1 MGESAAMAATS
12 PGQRKLPPVLG
23 RLLSGSFWLAL
34 RTPMQAVVAL
44 WTIPLIVQAVGD
56 AGSAAYFFAWGFGF
70 FQMLLEFGMSS
81 ALQRQVSETWTRGDH
96 KGVNRAIACGMNFY
110 AGLAIFQVSALLLV
124 AYVALPYSRYAP
136 SPYYPLMMP
145 VWLQAVAAPCYVT
158 STVSYVTLP
167 QLGAG
172 SPYYHLIVQLL
183 WLQAV
188 TAPCYGISVVVSS
201 VLQAARRY
209 DFIPRLDLLVIAL
222 RFAILYVGVSTRIN
236 FLTIVIA
243 QTVVQIGLTLVPG
256 LWVMVR
262 ELGHVPHFAGARLVD
277 YKALAHVSFYMFLI
291 QLSVVLADKV
301 DTTILGFALVNP
313 EEPTNVYTMVSKPFG
328 LIRQSG
334 WTLAY
339 MVLPAMASLVAARD
353 DRQIERIKYDGT
365 RLHVAALLPVGLLA
379 WVYAAPFLTLWMG
392 DRFGHDA
399 GRDAWLLR
407 LFLVATIPLVL
418 SVPVQMGF
426 GVGKVK
432 VVALAALGGALI
444 NLPLSTVLTLKLQ
457 GPSGVIWG
465 TVLTTL
471 FSNLLIPGVYLF
483 RALDIRPR
491 TFLSRTLSA
500 PAAGAVVLL
509 ATSWLLR
516 WAMPLH
522 PSVVGG
528 MSLTRWL
535 PLMIHVVAGCLAYVA
550 GYIAVP
556 TGRTDLVTILG
567 KMRRR
572 TGF

>member
-1 MGESAAMAATS
+1 MAATAATAT
-12 PGQRKLPPVLG
+12 GQRKLPPVVG

-34 RTPMQAVVAL
+34 RMPLQAVVAL
-44 WTIPLIVQAVGD
+44 WTLPLIVQAIGD
-56 AGSAAYFFAWGFGF
+56 SGNAAYFFAWGFGL

-81 ALQRQVSETWTRGDH
+81 ALQRQVSETWTRNDRE
-96 KGVNRAIACGMNFY
+96 GVNRAIACGMNFY
-110 AGLAIFQVSALLLV
+110 TAMALVQVAALLFV
-124 AYVALPYSRYAP
+124 AYVALPHSEFAD
-136 SPYYPLMMP
+136 
-145 VWLQAVAAPCYVT
+145 
-158 STVSYVTLP
+158 
-167 QLGAG
+167 

-201 VLQAARRY
+201 ILQAARRY
-209 DFIPRLDLLVIAL
+209 DFIPRLELLVIVL
-222 RFAILYVGVSTRIN
+222 RFAILYVGVHTRVD

-262 ELGHVPHFAGARLVD
+262 ELGHVPHFAGARLSD
-277 YKALAHVSFYMFLI
+277 YKVLAHISFYMFLI

-301 DTTILGFALVNP
+301 DTTILGFTLRNAK
-313 EEPTNVYTMVSKPFG
+313 EAINVYTMVSKPFA

-339 MVLPAMASLVAARD
+339 MVMPAVASLVAARD
-353 DRQIERIKYDGT
+353 ESQIERIKYDGT

-471 FSNLLIPGVYLF
+471 FSNLLIPGIYLF
-483 RALDIRPR
+483 RVLDIHPR
-491 TFLSRTLSA
+491 TFLTRTLTA
-500 PAAGAVVLL
+500 PAAAALALL
-509 ATSWLLR
+509 VATWLLS
-516 WAMPLH
+516 AVMPLH
-522 PSVVGG
+522 PGVKGG
-528 MSLTRWL
+528 MSLARWL
-535 PLMIHVVAGCLAYVA
+535 PLMIHVTVGGLAYA
-550 GYIAVP
+550 LGYIAVP
-556 TGRTDLVTILG
+556 TGRSDLVSILG
-567 KMRRR
+567 KLRRR
-572 TGF
+572 GA

>member
-1 MGESAAMAATS
+1 LVGESAAMAATS

-44 WTIPLIVQAVGD
+44 WTIPLIVQAIGK
-56 AGSAAYFFAWGFGF
+56 AGSAAYFFAWGFGL

-110 AGLAIFQVSALLLV
+110 TAMALVQVAALLIV
-124 AYVALPYSRYAP
+124 AYVALPYTGFAD
-136 SPYYPLMMP
+136 
-145 VWLQAVAAPCYVT
+145 
-158 STVSYVTLP
+158 
-167 QLGAG
+167 

-188 TAPCYGISVVVSS
+188 TAPCYGISIVVSS
-201 VLQAARRY
+201 VLLAARRY
-209 DFIPRLDLLVIAL
+209 DFIPRLDLLVIVL
-222 RFAILYVGVSTRIN
+222 RFAILYVGVNARVN

-277 YKALAHVSFYMFLI
+277 YKALAHISFYMFLI

-313 EEPTNVYTMVSKPFG
+313 EDATNVYTMVSKPFS

-339 MVLPAMASLVAARD
+339 MVLPAMASLVAAQD

-457 GPSGVIWG
+457 GPAGVIWG

-509 ATSWLLR
+509 ATTWLLR
-516 WAMPLH
+516 RAMPLH

-528 MSLTRWL
+528 MSLARWL

-567 KMRRR
+567 KARRR

>member
-1 MGESAAMAATS
+1 MGDSTSAMAATS

-34 RTPMQAVVAL
+34 RTPTQAVVAL
-44 WTIPLIVQAVGD
+44 WTIPLIVQAIGD
-56 AGSAAYFFAWGFGF
+56 DGSAAYFYAWGFGF
-70 FQMLLEFGMSS
+70 FQSLLEFGMSS
-81 ALQRQVSETWTRGDH
+81 ALQRQVSETWTRNDRE
-96 KGVNRAIACGMNFY
+96 GVNRAIACGMNFY
-110 AGLAIFQVSALLLV
+110 SALAIFQASALLMV
-124 AYVALPYSRYAP
+124 AYMALPYSGFAD
-136 SPYYPLMMP
+136 SPHYN
-145 VWLQAVAAPCYVT
+145 
-158 STVSYVTLP
+158 
-167 QLGAG
+167 
-172 SPYYHLIVQLL
+172 LIVQLL

-188 TAPCYGISVVVSS
+188 TAPCFGISVVVSS

-209 DFIPRLDLLVIAL
+209 DFIPRLDLLVIVL
-222 RFAILYVGVSTRIN
+222 RFAILYVGVHARVD
-236 FLTIVIA
+236 FLTIVVT
-243 QTVVQIGLTLVPG
+243 QTIVQVGLTLLPG

-262 ELGHVPHFAGARLVD
+262 ELGQVPHFGGARLAD
-277 YKALAHVSFYMFLI
+277 FKILAHISFYMFLI

-313 EEPTNVYTMVSKPFG
+313 KEATNVYTMVSKPFT

-339 MVLPAMASLVAARD
+339 MVLPAVASLVAARD

-365 RLHVAALLPVGLLA
+365 RLHIAALLPVGLLA

-399 GRDAWLLR
+399 GQDAWLLR

-426 GVGKVK
+426 GVGRVK
-432 VVALAALGGALI
+432 VVAIAALVGALV

-471 FSNLLIPGVYLF
+471 FSNLLIPGIYLF
-483 RALDIRPR
+483 RQLDIRPR

-500 PAAGAVVLL
+500 PAAGAVALL
-509 ATSWLLR
+509 ATAWLLGM
-516 WAMPLH
+516 ALPLH
-522 PSVVGG
+522 PSVQGG
-528 MSLTRWL
+528 MSLARWL
-535 PLMIHVVAGCLAYVA
+535 PLMIHVVTGCIAYVV

-556 TGRTDLVTILG
+556 TGRSDVVTILG
-567 KMRRR
+567 KARRR
-572 TGF
+572 AGF